1 MHLITYF
8 KNLKGRTTNTRLKN
22 KLHPSC
28 NSFANIMRQVRGHLK
43 VVLMASLVEN

>member
-8 KNLKGRTTNTRLKN
+8 TNLQGRTTNMRLKN

-28 NSFANIMRQVRGHLK
+28 NSFAIIMKQVHRQIFKLSNNFRF
-43 VVLMASLVEN
+43 